1 MVSPFFIVLDRC
13 DVGHFKMPVSSE
25 LSVTVFV
32 VTASTVI
39 SRLDEVRDF
48 SERCLRSTMGG
59 RFWVGNYCI

>member
-1 MVSPFFIVLDRC
+1 
-13 DVGHFKMPVSSE
+13 VGHFKMPVSSE